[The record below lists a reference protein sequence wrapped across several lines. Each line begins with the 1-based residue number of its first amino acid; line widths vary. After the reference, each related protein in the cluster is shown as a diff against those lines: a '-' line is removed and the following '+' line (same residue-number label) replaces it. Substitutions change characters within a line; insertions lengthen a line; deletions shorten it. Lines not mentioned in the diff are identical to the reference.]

1 MSLLSK
7 HISNL
12 AVSVAIH
19 RRYISKSTRLLG
31 ASKQGSAFG
40 FLPSN
45 VLPAKPRTFGL
56 TEIRGPYYAPVSWT
70 YLDELLSDWGEY
82 VDGVKFAGGSFSLM
96 PQDRMKGLIDVA
108 HKHGMTTIFCHLH
121 IIMRVFLVG
130 CYVSTGGFIER
141 VLSSSAGDKHLVEK
155 YLQACKNSG

>member
-1 MSLLSK
+1 MHLLLPRQ
-7 HISNL
+7 ISRL
-12 AVSVAIH
+12 GVSVEIH
-19 RRYISKSTRLLG
+19 RRYISKSARLFS
-31 ASKQGSAFG
+31 APKQGSAFG

-56 TEIRGPYYAPVSWT
+56 TEIRGPYYAPVTLT

-108 HKHGMTTIFCHLH
+108 HKHGTTTILCHL
-121 IIMRVFLVG
+121 
-130 CYVSTGGFIER
+130 
-141 VLSSSAGDKHLVEK
+141 
-155 YLQACKNSG
+155 